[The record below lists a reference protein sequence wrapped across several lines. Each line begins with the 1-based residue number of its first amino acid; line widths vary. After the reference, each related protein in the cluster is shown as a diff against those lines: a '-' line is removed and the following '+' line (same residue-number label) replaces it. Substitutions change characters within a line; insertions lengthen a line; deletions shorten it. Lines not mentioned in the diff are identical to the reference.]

1 VNNYFFI
8 LRLIFLVSW
17 SNFLY
22 PNIDDYFSNPVSPS
36 ASNYGNTGILEL
48 PNARFMPSG
57 SLRFNFSGSFPYEHT
72 SLTATPFSWFEAT
85 YRYTEIKNQKYGPY
99 NYSGNQSLKDK
110 GLDIKFQLLE
120 ESYRYPSIAVGL
132 RDIAGTGIFSSEYF
146 LASKRFGNFDFTTGV
161 GWGLLG
167 SEGGL
172 SSPLAFLHDSFKE
185 RSASF
190 IQGGTFTYQDWFSGD
205 AALFGGVEYDLKKY
219 GLRFKLEYDTSNPDI
234 NPLNSFPVR
243 SRFNLGMNYYLSESF
258 NMGVAF
264 ERGQVFRVSFSLK
277 GDFAKDTIPKPKP
290 KIVQKLSKEQQEK
303 ALKDKGIFYR
313 SLNKSL
319 RDESIYI
326 QGATY
331 QEDSVDVAISSTRF
345 FSVTRMAGRAAR
357 IVSALSADSVKEI
370 NVHAMNGSLEIV
382 TLNLNRE
389 EFDASD
395 NYRGSP
401 VELLNKSRIS
411 STSNK
416 PLYLNADFIPTVDF
430 PQFDWNISPSL
441 KHQIGGPEGFYLG
454 QLSLKVDTSLKF
466 SRNIGL
472 YTSFSANIYDTFNDF
487 NNASI
492 SSIPHVRSDIQNYLK
507 QGKNSMQRMQLE
519 YMFSPIKDIFIR
531 GDLGYLEE
539 MFAGFGGEILYRPVE
554 KNIALGLSVHKVQ
567 QRGFKQRFSL
577 RDYKTTTG
585 HLKLYYE
592 LPKETHASLRVGKY
606 LAGDNGVTLDLARRF
621 QTGFMLG
628 IFATKTNL
636 STEEFGEG
644 SFDKGFYFSVPIK
657 LFYSDYKPGII
668 SFGMHP
674 LTKDGGALINEF
686 HSLYGITGDAQ
697 RRSVLR
703 DWNYIMD

>member
-1 VNNYFFI
+1 MTKYLGVVKLFLIIFWTNFI
-8 LRLIFLVSW
+8 
-17 SNFLY
+17 Y
-22 PNIDDYFSNPVSPS
+22 PDIDDYFSNPVSPS

-48 PNARFMPSG
+48 PSARFMSPA
-57 SLRFNFSGSFPYEHT
+57 SLRFNFSGSFPNEYT
-72 SLTATPFSWFEAT
+72 ALSATPFSWLEAT
-85 YRYTEIKNQKYGPY
+85 YRYTELKNLKYGPY

-110 GLDIKFQLLE
+110 GFDLKFQMLE
-120 ESYRYPSIAVGL
+120 ETYKLPSIAIGI
-132 RDIAGTGIFSSEYF
+132 RDLAGTGLSSSEY
-146 LASKRFGNFDFTTGV
+146 LVASKRFGNFDLTGGI

-167 SEGGL
+167 LEGGL
-172 SSPLAFLHDSFKE
+172 SNPLTSLHESFKDRTTTSE
-185 RSASF
+185 
-190 IQGGTFTYQDWFSGD
+190 GGFDYKAWFSGD
-205 AALFGGVEYDLKKY
+205 AAIFGGIEYDLNRY

-234 NPLNSFPVR
+234 NPLNPFPVS
-243 SRFNLGMNYYLSESF
+243 SRFNLGMNYYLSDSF

-277 GDFAKDTIPKPKP
+277 GDFIKDTIPKPKP
-290 KIVQKLSKEQQEK
+290 KIVQKLSKDQQEK

-331 QEDSVDVAISSTRF
+331 QENSVDVAIASTRF
-345 FSVTRMAGRAAR
+345 YSITRSAGRAAR
-357 IVSALSADSVKEI
+357 IVSALSADSVEEI
-370 NVHAMNGSLEIV
+370 NIRAMNGDIEIV
-382 TLNLNRE
+382 TLHLNRE

-395 NYRGSP
+395 NYQGSP
-401 VELLNKSRIS
+401 AELLNKSRIS

-416 PLYLNADFIPTVDF
+416 PLFLNADFIPTVNY
-430 PQFDWNISPSL
+430 PESNWNFSPSVN
-441 KHQIGGPEGFYLG
+441 HQIGGPEGFYLG
-454 QLSLKVDTSLKF
+454 QLALKADNSIKF
-466 SRNIGL
+466 ARGISL
-472 YTSFSANIYDTFNDF
+472 YTSFSANIYDTFNNF
-487 NNASI
+487 VNYSE
-492 SSIPHVRSDIQNYLK
+492 STIPHVRSDIQSYLK
-507 QGKNSMQRMQLE
+507 EGKNSLQRMQLE

-674 LTKDGGALINEF
+674 LTKDGGAQINEF